1 MFPVHDDGS
10 VDMLNHDVR
19 ILWSFGYVIYCLPNA
34 EQQSYD
40 QDSEHTDD
48 YMQPLL
54 R

>member
-1 MFPVHDDGS
+1 MFPVHDDGA
-10 VDMLNHDVR
+10 VNMLNHDVC
-19 ILWSFGYVIYCLPNA
+19 ILWSVCNVAHRLPDA